1 MSPGPRRPILVT
13 GATGF
18 TGSHLARRLAE
29 EGEDVVAFVRPTSD
43 TRKLAALGVELRP
56 VDIRCREELARAFDG
71 FRKVYHLAA
80 AFRTQHA
87 DLEEFQRVNVDAT
100 SHLLSLSAEHG
111 VDRFI
116 HCSTVGVQGE
126 IQHPPATEDHPFRP
140 GDHYQRTKLEGELL
154 ARKQMDDPDGPEVT
168 VVRPVGIYGPG
179 DRRFLKLFRPIARGR
194 FVMVGN
200 GESLYHLTF
209 ISDLVD
215 GIVRAG
221 CHPSAPGRVF
231 TIGGRRYT
239 TLNELVGLIANALGV
254 APPRLR
260 IPYAPV
266 HFASRI
272 CNVAYRAVGLS
283 PPLYPRRV
291 EFFSKD
297 RAFDISK
304 SRSVLGYEPQVELEE
319 GLRRTAEWY
328 RREGLL

>member
-1 MSPGPRRPILVT
+1 MSPEPSRPILVT

-18 TGSHLARRLAE
+18 TGSHLARRLVE
-29 EGEDVVAFVRPTSD
+29 EGDEVVAFVRPTSD
-43 TRKLAALGVELRP
+43 TRELAALGVELRT
-56 VDIRCREELARAFDG
+56 VDIRSREEVARAFSD
-71 FRKVYHLAA
+71 FRQVYHVAA
-80 AFRTQHA
+80 AFRAQHA
-87 DLEEFQRVNVDAT
+87 DTDEFRRVNVDAT
-100 SHLLSLSAEHG
+100 GHLLSLAAEHG

-126 IQHPPATEDHPFRP
+126 IEDPPATEDHPFRP
-140 GDHYQRTKLEGELL
+140 GDLYQETKLEGELL
-154 ARKQMDDPDGPEVT
+154 AQEHMDDPNGPEVT

-194 FVMVGN
+194 FVMIGS

-209 ISDLVD
+209 ISDLID
-215 GIVRAG
+215 GILLAG
-221 CHPSAPGRVF
+221 RHPSAPGQTF
-231 TIGGRRYT
+231 TIAGSRYT
-239 TLNELVGLIANALGV
+239 TLNELVELIAGALGV
-254 APPRLR
+254 EPPRLR

-266 HFASRI
+266 YVASVLCDRTF
-272 CNVAYRAVGLS
+272 RAVGLS

-304 SRSVLGYEPQVELEE
+304 ARTVLGYEPQVGLEE

-328 RREGLL
+328 RQEGLL